1 MKLSEQNMNE
11 TYYHILAV
19 DDHPIVLEGI
29 RLLANSLNGVVCE
42 TLNDLERLKREITEK
57 IYDLYILDL
66 EFPDAD
72 GFTLIHV
79 LRRQHPHCQILVY
92 TIHEEP
98 WVLAKL
104 VHLNIHGVVSKQAN
118 ASELL
123 QAIQTIRKGGTLFNS
138 TFLEIV
144 HQKWPNIPS
153 SEGNSFKLSSREKE
167 VLGYQIQE
175 LSSSEIAQK
184 IYLSINTVQ
193 TYRKRLMTKL
203 KSKNVA
209 ELVIKG
215 KDLI

>member
-29 RLLANSLNGVVCE
+29 RLLANRLNGVVCE
-42 TLNDLERLKREITEK
+42 TLNDVELFKKESSEK
-57 IYDLYILDL
+57 AYDLYILDL
-66 EFPDAD
+66 EFPDTD
-72 GFTLIHV
+72 GFTLIHTIQ
-79 LRRQHPHCQILVY
+79 RQHPQCHILVY
-92 TIHEEP
+92 TMHEEP

-104 VHLNIHGVVSKQAN
+104 VHLDINGVVSKQAN

-123 QAIQTIRKGGTLFNS
+123 QAIQTIRDGGTFFNQ
-138 TFLEIV
+138 TFLEII
-144 HQKWPNIPS
+144 HQKVPNIPS

-167 VLGYQIQE
+167 VLRYLIQGY
-175 LSSSEIAQK
+175 SSSEIAQK
-184 IYLSINTVQ
+184 IFLSINTVQ

-203 KSKNVA
+203 KSRNVA